1 MSILHE
7 IIASKEDAD
16 DEQVVGQLYFESG
29 DSISKH
35 DDLIDLE
42 TSKASITVDSPEN
55 GFVEYLVETG
65 SSVNVGEVI
74 IRIHD
79 QLDSISTRAFSVDKE
94 ISESDFIGKKIISR
108 KAAEFISKN
117 NLDISQI
124 KKTFIRLIDVTGV
137 GSSQPTKVK
146 ENVSVKRVEVD
157 NSMLASLD
165 GRLDVREIPLNLAK
179 QVEVAALS
187 SVQSTGLVSTIFY
200 NVDDCTLPASE
211 NLIINSAGSF
221 LPIISYE
228 AARLLLKY
236 PMLNAYYLNNKIME
250 YIDVNIGVALDMD
263 DGLKVYTL
271 KSTDKL
277 GLEDIELEISQ
288 GIYDYFRKTLTLD
301 QIKGST
307 FTITD
312 LSSFGVDRFVPLI
325 NYKQSAILGVSGF
338 DKKLNRFTLSLSF
351 DHRVTEGKVV
361 SKFLS
366 ELSSKLI
373 DYCNNC
379 SSEEE

>member
-7 IIASKEDAD
+7 IIAPKEDAD

-29 DSISKH
+29 DSVSMD

-42 TSKASITVDSPEN
+42 TSKASITVDSQAN
-55 GFVEYLVETG
+55 GFVEYLVKTG
-65 SSVNVGEVI
+65 SSVKVGEVI

-79 QLDSISTRAFSVDKE
+79 QLDSISTGAPPIDKE
-94 ISESDFIGKKIISR
+94 ISESDFTGKKIISR
-108 KAAEFISKN
+108 KAAEFISKH

-124 KKTFIRLIDVTGV
+124 KKTFIRLIDVNG
-137 GSSQPTKVK
+137 GNSSQPTEVR
-146 ENVSVKRVEVD
+146 ENVSVERERVN
-157 NSMLASLD
+157 NSMLASLE
-165 GRLDVREIPLNLAK
+165 GNLDVREVPLKLAK

-187 SVQSTGLVSTIFY
+187 SVQSAGLVSTIFY
-200 NVDDCTLPASE
+200 NVDDCTLPPSE
-211 NLIINSAGSF
+211 NLIINTAGSF
-221 LPIISYE
+221 LPLISYE
-228 AARLLLKY
+228 AARLLVKY
-236 PMLNAYYLNNKIME
+236 PMLNAYYHDKKIME
-250 YIDVNIGVALDMD
+250 YLDVNVGVALDMD

-271 KSTDKL
+271 KNTDKL
-277 GLEDIELEISQ
+277 SLEDIELEISQ
-288 GIYDYFRKTLTLD
+288 GIYDYFRKALTLN

-312 LSSFGVDRFVPLI
+312 LSSLGVDRFVPLI
-325 NYKQSAILGVSGF
+325 NYKQSAILGVSGV

-351 DHRVTEGKVV
+351 DHRVTEGKVA

-373 DYCNNC
+373 EHCNNLNP
-379 SSEEE
+379 EE